1 MGHGFK
7 LHAAHDSGKGHVGKY
22 LAHTL
27 ENKVEAA
34 YMHGT
39 QIEKRRKLMQDWA
52 DYVDLPQAHG
62 GNVIP
67 LKSANG

>member
-1 MGHGFK
+1 MAENTEPTPEEAK
-7 LHAAHDSGKGHVGKY
+7 D
-22 LAHTL
+22 TL

-52 DYVDLPQAHG
+52 DYVDLPQVQVE
-62 GNVIP
+62 NVIP
-67 LKSANG
+67 LKSVNA

>member
-1 MGHGFK
+1 MLEF
-7 LHAAHDSGKGHVGKY
+7 S

-52 DYVDLPQAHG
+52 DYVDLPQAQG
-62 GNVIP
+62 ENIVP
-67 LKSANG
+67 LKSVNG